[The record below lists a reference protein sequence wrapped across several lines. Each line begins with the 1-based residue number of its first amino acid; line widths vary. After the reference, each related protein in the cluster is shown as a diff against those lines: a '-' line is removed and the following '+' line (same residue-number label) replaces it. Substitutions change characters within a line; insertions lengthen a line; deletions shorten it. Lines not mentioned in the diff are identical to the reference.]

1 MKYVFKELY
10 RHKWRTTAGISGYL
24 IASLF
29 IMLILSL
36 NYSAQNDSVGIL
48 KSTGTHFI
56 VYLPSGSSCCAPGS
70 AHATDGSL
78 IAEGGYTMMLNS
90 EVIGTLKDV
99 PGVKDAAPYLLY
111 RLFDRKL
118 NCGISLGG
126 IDTAAIATKSNV
138 CAANN
143 LIEGTYLTGN
153 RGEIVAEESFAMA
166 HKLKVGD
173 TLQTF
178 GGKLI
183 IGGIV
188 NSGIKPGKADL
199 YAPIEHVREILKD
212 SLNCIS
218 EGFDMNIILVEVAD
232 ARIQTRVMNDIK
244 NQLNFLSVSSY
255 NCYQPAS
262 DVMGIIESAGT
273 FMSVLIFM
281 FLIVFSAKTQLTNL
295 MERYREIGILKSL
308 GWKDSSLSLR
318 IIATSLIQ
326 ALTGS
331 VIGILL
337 GLVIAYF
344 LNINSV
350 RVFKS
355 MQFLIQTENIPV
367 LILLSLAGAI
377 IATILPI
384 IKLNRAQAGEMINSF
399 N

>member
-10 RHKWRTTAGISGYL
+10 RHKWQTAAGISGYL

-36 NYSAQNDSVGIL
+36 NYNAQNDSVGIL
-48 KSTGTHFI
+48 KNTGTHFI
-56 VYLPSGSSCCAPGS
+56 VYLPSGSSCCKPGS
-70 AHATDGSL
+70 SHGTDGSL

-90 EVIGTLKDV
+90 DLIATIRNV
-99 PGVKDAAPYLLY
+99 PGVRDAAPYLLY
-111 RLFDRKL
+111 RFFDTKL

-143 LIEGTYLTGN
+143 VIDGTYLTGN
-153 RGEIVAEESFAMA
+153 RGEAVAEESFAMA
-166 HKLKVGD
+166 HNLKAGD

-178 GGKLI
+178 GGNLV

-199 YAPIEHVREILKD
+199 YAPIEQVREILRD

-232 ARIQTRVMNDIK
+232 ARIQNRVMNDIK
-244 NQLNFLSVSSY
+244 DQLGYLSVSSY

-262 DVMGIIESAGT
+262 DVMGIMDGAEKV
-273 FMSVLIFM
+273 MSLLIFL

-295 MERYREIGILKSL
+295 MERYRETGILKSL

-318 IIATSLIQ
+318 IIASSLLQ
-326 ALTGS
+326 ALIGS
-331 VIGILL
+331 IIGILL

-344 LNINSV
+344 LNIYGV
-350 RVFKS
+350 RVFNS
-355 MQFLIQTENIPV
+355 MQFMIHTENIPV
-367 LILLSLAGAI
+367 LILLSLAGGVL
-377 IATILPI
+377 ATVLPI
-384 IKLNRAQAGEMINSF
+384 IKLCRAKAGEMINSY